1 MAGTSDRHPI
11 AAKIRLSHA
20 IVLATLPTAMIMKS
34 NFERLALPVGLL
46 LALGCGARSPL
57 DSLDDQSPVS
67 SGGNGGFIGSGG
79 YGGFIG
85 SGGRPGTGGTFG
97 SGGRPGSG
105 GIPNVGGNAG
115 GTAGMGPGGSPVGG
129 SKGGA
134 AGSGFGGQVGGSRG
148 GAGGGGLGGQVGG
161 AGGSPV
167 MGGRTGAGGAAGAG
181 AGGSVVCSPT
191 TPCDSGVGGDS
202 GLDGRDSGRD
212 VRDVGGDGVAGS
224 GGTIATGG
232 TSGTGGIT
240 CSGLASN
247 EELIDDLND
256 GDRFIPSVNGRA
268 GAWSDSHDS
277 SPSGKMYPDPN
288 TGFTPSDTGDPCRK
302 FAAYV
307 TGTGYVLWGADF
319 WFGLGSPYDA
329 SKYKGFSFW
338 ARIDAG
344 TSSGLRVAFPDK
356 DTQPDGN
363 NCQTSVSS
371 GPTACFDHYGYRY
384 TLNSTWTKYTVTFSQ
399 LTQDGWGHAGTAFD
413 PASLYEVLFQIPVN
427 ATFGVWIDDVA
438 FTM

>member
-20 IVLATLPTAMIMKS
+20 IVLATLTKAMIMKS

-161 AGGSPV
+161 GWRFTRDGWTH
-167 MGGRTGAGGAAGAG
+167 RRGAARPVRALV
-181 AGGSVVCSPT
+181 AASCARRQHLVIRELAA
-191 TPCDSGVGGDS
+191 TPDWMEGIPEGTFETLAETASQ
-202 GLDGRDSGRD
+202 
-212 VRDVGGDGVAGS
+212 VRAAPS
-224 GGTIATGG
+224 L
-232 TSGTGGIT
+232 
-240 CSGLASN
+240 LAAPA
-247 EELIDDLND
+247 EPAAL
-256 GDRFIPSVNGRA
+256 PVQVWRA
-268 GAWSDSHDS
+268 MKS
-277 SPSGKMYPDPN
+277 
-288 TGFTPSDTGDPCRK
+288 
-302 FAAYV
+302 
-307 TGTGYVLWGADF
+307 
-319 WFGLGSPYDA
+319 
-329 SKYKGFSFW
+329 
-338 ARIDAG
+338 
-344 TSSGLRVAFPDK
+344 
-356 DTQPDGN
+356 
-363 NCQTSVSS
+363 
-371 GPTACFDHYGYRY
+371 
-384 TLNSTWTKYTVTFSQ
+384 
-399 LTQDGWGHAGTAFD
+399 
-413 PASLYEVLFQIPVN
+413 
-427 ATFGVWIDDVA
+427 
-438 FTM
+438 